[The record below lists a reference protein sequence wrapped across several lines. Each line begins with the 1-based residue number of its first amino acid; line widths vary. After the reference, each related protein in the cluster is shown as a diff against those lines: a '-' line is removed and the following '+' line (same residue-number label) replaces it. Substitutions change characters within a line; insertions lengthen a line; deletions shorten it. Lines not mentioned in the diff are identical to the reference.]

1 MKPVK
6 NYYQLSE
13 EEIDAS
19 IQAIREWLW
28 EFPNSDKAAGVL
40 FALDVALNA
49 KELKKDIENDEFLKL
64 VVDTLC

>member
-6 NYYQLSE
+6 NYYQMSE

-19 IQAIREWLW
+19 IAAMREWLW
-28 EFPNSDKAAGVL
+28 EFPNSDKTARVM

-49 KELKKDIENDEFLKL
+49 REIHKDLETDEFLKL
-64 VVDTLC
+64 VVETLC